1 MLWLNEYLVALQPEI
16 IAARENGEN
25 ILYFSIYEEKIFP
38 YLQCIIHAHEAPI
51 GSQLLPHQRLEV
63 LAMNNLRMSVE
74 WPYGDITVLC
84 QIIHSKHHKKYFLST
99 GLLNTTIHN
108 SFASYSFSNLAALF
122 TFSLS
127 SKLSHLITSWTSTA
141 SWYSKYR
148 WADS

>member
-74 WPYGDITVLC
+74 
-84 QIIHSKHHKKYFLST
+84 
-99 GLLNTTIHN
+99 
-108 SFASYSFSNLAALF
+108 
-122 TFSLS
+122 
-127 SKLSHLITSWTSTA
+127 
-141 SWYSKYR
+141 
-148 WADS
+148 